1 MDLSELVAQRKTVL
15 DQAGVILAQK
25 EISGEDHQKAADM
38 LAEAKKIGERIEQAQ
53 EIQRLGSQLA
63 AEAEAAKV
71 AQKAIAQ
78 PEASR
83 SFPTWES
90 FLEAAWRAQHKNEM
104 VRRVD
109 PRLVWFDERKELK
122 DMAEG
127 VGATGGFLVP
137 TEYRAQIQG
146 VMGEGAVVRPNGATV
161 VRMNS
166 RQVTFP
172 VISQTGTTAAQ
183 PHWFGGL
190 LVYHAEEAAEKTESD
205 VSWRQFTLTAN
216 KIIGYTRASDEL
228 VSDSAVSLGD
238 FLSGPFGFAGAFT
251 WQEDYDFLQG
261 TGVGMSLGILTAGA
275 TITVNRTATSPA
287 VQYTDLVNMLVKF
300 LPTGRGR
307 WVISQS
313 VLSDLLTMS
322 GPTGNASYLWGS
334 AVSGVPNTLL
344 GLPVQLT
351 EKLPASGTAGDVLLA
366 DFRYYVIGDR
376 QAWTV
381 EATQYDRWRYDQT
394 SWRAVHRVDGRPW
407 LSTYLTLQDGS
418 TTISP
423 FVILGA
429 KST

>member
-1 MDLSELVAQRKTVL
+1 MDLSEIIAQRKAVL
-15 DQAGVILAQK
+15 DQAGAILAQK
-25 EISGEDHQKAADM
+25 EISGEEHQKAADM
-38 LAEAKKIGERIEQAQ
+38 LAEAKKLGDRAEQYR
-53 EIQRLGSQLA
+53 EIQALGAQVA
-63 AEAEAAKV
+63 AEAAAAKA
-71 AQKAIAQ
+71 AQQTAVQ
-78 PEASR
+78 PDASK

-90 FLEAAWRAQHKNEM
+90 FLEAAWRAQHKNAM

-109 PRLVWFDERKELK
+109 PRLVWFDESKEQK
-122 DMAEG
+122 DMAES
-127 VGATGGFLVP
+127 VGASGGFLVP
-137 TEYRAQIQG
+137 QEYRAQIQG
-146 VMGEGAVVRPNGATV
+146 VMGEGAVVRPNGATI
-161 VRMNS
+161 VRMNT
-166 RQVTFP
+166 RQVVFP
-172 VISQTGTTAAQ
+172 VINQTGTTASQ

-216 KIIGYTRASDEL
+216 KIIGYTRSSDEL
-228 VSDSAVSLGD
+228 VSDSAISLGD

-261 TGVGMSLGILTAGA
+261 TGVGMAQGILGAAA
-275 TITVNRTATSPA
+275 TITVARQSVTTP

-313 VLSDLLTMS
+313 VLAYLLTMS
-322 GPTGNASYLWGS
+322 GPSGNASYLWGS

-344 GLPVQLT
+344 GMPVQLT
-351 EKLPASGTAGDVLLA
+351 EKLPAAGTAGDVLLA

-381 EATQYDRWRYDQT
+381 ESTQYDRWKYDQT
-394 SWRAVHRVDGRPW
+394 SWRAVHRIDGRPW